1 MNPMSGML
9 GPTGKVSLTLH
20 QKAVMWELGHV
31 VKVPKY
37 FRFLPYLLRL
47 HSQLR
52 QFCVLMAHRSYS
64 KLETIWKS
72 SALIWNPMSFSF
84 YYILFYF
91 NISEFYSVFILHFTC
106 ILFVFCFYFTFIL
119 FLFCFFSSILFKSNI
134 YFVLFI
140 VKCFYLCVI
149 FILCHPAFWAIFLI
163 FLWKCW
169 VTKSA
174 VKLSFCLEALSEI
187 CPKLNKKCAK

>member
-31 VKVPKY
+31 IKVPKY

-64 KLETIWKS
+64 KLETIWKL

-91 NISEFYSVFILHFTC
+91 NISEFYSVFILFLFYLYFVS
-106 ILFVFCFYFTFIL
+106 ILLSFYFYSVSFLLFYLNLIFIL
-119 FLFCFFSSILFKSNI
+119 FFLLLSVFTS
-134 YFVLFI
+134 VLFL
-140 VKCFYLCVI
+140 FYVI
-149 FILCHPAFWAIFLI
+149 Q
-163 FLWKCW
+163 
-169 VTKSA
+169 
-174 VKLSFCLEALSEI
+174 LSEQYFWFSYENAGS
-187 CPKLNKKCAK
+187 PKVQ